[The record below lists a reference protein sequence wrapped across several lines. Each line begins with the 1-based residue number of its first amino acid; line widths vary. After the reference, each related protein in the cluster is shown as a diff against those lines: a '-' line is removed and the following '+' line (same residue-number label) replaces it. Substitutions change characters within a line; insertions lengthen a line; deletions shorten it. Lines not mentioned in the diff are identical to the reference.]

1 MKKIILS
8 FVFLTTFLLSLPVFS
23 QIENEPVALGLPGD
37 NLNLYAVLDIFQK
50 SKTLEEFE
58 RAINSKDRNINNLDL
73 NNDNFIDYIRV
84 VSYRDGG
91 SYSIVLRVAINS
103 YEDQDVAVIEVNKN
117 RYGKIVVQIIGDE
130 ELYGEDYIVEPSSEN
145 TFGTLNPGYIGNQ
158 RVFSDRYWDRVFYVN
173 DWPIIIN
180 LFSPSFVIYISP
192 WRWGYYPYYW
202 RPWTPI
208 YYYNYWGYH
217 SYYYRNPFYR
227 RTGYIRYP
235 LSYSYYST
243 IRTSSPIVRR
253 NRINDTYR
261 RTYEGRTFRRPES
274 PVLPR
279 TREAIPR
286 TRQGNAPGTRSVQ
299 PTVPGNRQPMPRTR
313 QENAPGNRSVQPTV
327 PGNRQPM
334 PRNRQEN
341 APGNRSVQPS
351 VPRNQEYMPRN
362 RQENAPATRTDQPT
376 GPRNH
381 EPMPRNRQENSP
393 ANRQPMPRGDNPNRS
408 GDRR

>member
-1 MKKIILS
+1 M
-8 FVFLTTFLLSLPVFS
+8 FLTTCLLSLPLFS

-37 NLNLYAVLDIFQK
+37 NLNLYAVLDVFQK

-73 NNDNFIDYIRV
+73 NNDNLIDYIRV
-84 VSYRDGG
+84 VSYRNDD
-91 SYSIVLRVAINS
+91 SYSIVLRVAINAS
-103 YEDQDVAVIEVNKN
+103 EDQDVAVIGVNKN

-130 ELYGEDYIVEPSSEN
+130 ELYGEDYIVEPNSEN
-145 TFGTLNPGYIGNQ
+145 TFGTLNPGYAGNE
-158 RVFSDRYWDRVFYVN
+158 RVFSDTYWNGVFYVN
-173 DWPIIIN
+173 DWPIVIY
-180 LFSPSFVIYISP
+180 LFSPSFVAYISP
-192 WRWGYYPYYW
+192 WHWGYYPYYW
-202 RPWTPI
+202 RPWSPI
-208 YYYNYWGYH
+208 FYYNYWGYH

-227 RTGYIRYP
+227 RTGYVRYP
-235 LSYSYYST
+235 NSYSYYSSR
-243 IRTSSPIVRR
+243 RTYSPIVRR

-274 PVLPR
+274 PVFPR

-286 TRQGNAPGTRSVQ
+286 TRQGNYPGTRSV
-299 PTVPGNRQPMPRTR
+299 PTAPGNRQPMPRTR
-313 QENAPGNRSVQPTV
+313 EESRNRSVQPTA

-351 VPRNQEYMPRN
+351 APRNYQ
-362 RQENAPATRTDQPT
+362 
-376 GPRNH
+376 
-381 EPMPRNRQENSP
+381 PMPRNRQDHAP
-393 ANRQPMPRGDNPNRS
+393 GNRQPMPRRDNPNRS

>member
-8 FVFLTTFLLSLPVFS
+8 FVFLTTCLLSLPVFS

-73 NNDNFIDYIRV
+73 NNDNLIDYIRV
-84 VSYRDGG
+84 VSYRDGD
-91 SYSIVLRVAINS
+91 SYSIVLRVAINRS
-103 YEDQDVAVIEVNKN
+103 EDQDVAVIEVNKN

-130 ELYGEDYIVEPSSEN
+130 ELYGEDYIVEPNSEN
-145 TFGTLNPGYIGNQ
+145 TFGTLNPGYAGNE
-158 RVFSDRYWDRVFYVN
+158 RVFSDTYWNGVFYVN

-180 LFSPSFVIYISP
+180 LFSPSFVIYTSP
-192 WRWGYYPYYW
+192 WYWGYYPYYW

-227 RTGYIRYP
+227 RTGYVRYP
-235 LSYSYYST
+235 LSYSYYSSR
-243 IRTSSPIVRR
+243 RTSSPIVRR

-261 RTYEGRTFRRPES
+261 RTYEGRTFRRPET

-286 TRQGNAPGTRSVQ
+286 TRQGNSPGTR
-299 PTVPGNRQPMPRTR
+299 PGQINEPRTRQSMPRTR
-313 QENAPGNRSVQPTV
+313 QENAPGNHQPI
-327 PGNRQPM
+327 
-334 PRNRQEN
+334 
-341 APGNRSVQPS
+341 
-351 VPRNQEYMPRN
+351 PRN
-362 RQENAPATRTDQPT
+362 RQENAPANRSVQPT
-376 GPRNH
+376 APRNYQ
-381 EPMPRNRQENSP
+381 PMERDRQENTP
-393 ANRQPMPRGDNPNRS
+393 ANRQSMPRRDNPNRS